1 LRILAIFFILLSLLN
16 AKDKE
21 FYYSFIDSN
30 GKQISSKIKESIIKT
45 LDELEDIKEV
55 AYGGKVDDALARLV
69 ELKNNNKLSLLNS
82 DILILYSELAL
93 KKSSKKMLLETSIEL
108 ENAINSSLIN
118 QEDLLKAYLLLVELK
133 IKVNKVEDARYYAQT
148 IVDVFDDEDAKAKGK
163 IAIGKVFKYQ
173 KDYPKASKILYE
185 VLRNTKDINVVS
197 ITGNEL
203 FDIYLLENNK
213 DDALKIM
220 KHLLEVNPSFF
231 SNDFVVADKRADL
244 LLKLDN
250 PLLAVKIL
258 EGLVQTSKQ
267 ADVLEKSKFKLA
279 NIYMD
284 LYDKTDLYL
293 NLAKQL
299 YKDIVDNYPR
309 SKHFDDSQM
318 NFDEIQM
325 RQRLVLPNIIAE
337 KYIQNED
344 IQKKALLQELINN
357 NLDKNF
363 EEVVTKEKVYKD
375 IPKEILKRF
384 AFSDINELLDV
395 SYKGLIN
402 QYLDQ
407 KDCTKLNSVLEGT
420 KPDIFNDLLKQSSK
434 LKDGLIKCSSSSYE
448 NYTKLKEILEHF
460 DFKDINRSLDASY
473 VGFFK
478 EYLGQKDCVKL
489 NAILKSISYNT
500 LKEILKDNRLK
511 DGLTQCVSSSYE
523 NYTQLKETLKDF
535 AFSDIGEF
543 LDSLYINFVTEYLK
557 QEDCINLSAILKDG
571 NYNIFKEVF
580 DDNRLKD
587 GLIKCINGV
596 PSNENYTQLKDI
608 FKDEQDL
615 YMYLIL
621 EAMALSVEQIDDAL
635 YFSSKIEKA
644 GDKSV
649 LNREFLY
656 KYQALKTKNDRRFDK
671 FFLNALKNQ
680 ELIQANKEDPII
692 IDFYYDFYLYLVKEN
707 KEAEALKVINAL
719 YEKQKE
725 LNVHVYSPFVEF
737 ELSRF
742 AKQDA
747 KQEEALNYLEEAFK
761 NARKLKIEDEIR
773 IYYDSLKLYDLLGN
787 KEKRDENLQKCKAM
801 KIEEDNFYK
810 KMCMSFE

>member
-197 ITGNEL
+197 STGNEL

-213 DDALKIM
+213 DDAIKIM

-279 NIYMD
+279 SIYMD

-363 EEVVTKEKVYKD
+363 EEVVTKEKIYKD

-407 KDCTKLNSVLEGT
+407 KDCTKLNLVLEGT

-434 LKDGLIKCSSSSYE
+434 LKNGLIKCSSSSYE

-460 DFKDINRSLDASY
+460 DFKDIDRSLDASY
-473 VGFFK
+473 IGFFK

-489 NAILKSISYNT
+489 NAILKGISYNT

-511 DGLTQCVSSSYE
+511 DGLTQCVSSSYQ
-523 NYTQLKETLKDF
+523 NYIQLKETLKDF

-557 QEDCINLSAILKDG
+557 QEDCINLSVILKDG

-580 DDNRLKD
+580 DDTRLKD

-707 KEAEALKVINAL
+707 KEAEALEVINAL

-742 AKQDA
+742 AKQDE